1 VASKGDQTALVLV
14 RQEFEALRVLV
25 WVQVLILLVEENR
38 VRLRQVVESLENG
51 IQGLGTFCAVEDQG
65 LLGGFD
71 ELGLPRFQDA
81 RSARVLGLSG
91 NQGISRELRSLGA
104 V

>member
-1 VASKGDQTALVLV
+1 VASKGDQTTLVLV
-14 RQEFEALRVLV
+14 RQEFEAFRVLV
-25 WVQVLILLVEENR
+25 RVQILILLVEENR
-38 VRLRQVVESLENG
+38 VRLRQVMESLENG

-81 RSARVLGLSG
+81 RSARVLGLSE
-91 NQGISRELRSLGA
+91 NQGISGELRS
-104 V
+104 